1 MIHDKTKE
9 QHYREQYVT
18 ILTFDSTML
27 KEFDEVDARKRP
39 KRKKK
44 VLDWCGT
51 KRLGMLPLINKFL
64 NVASRQ
70 QQNQMKQ
77 QFHDYTKFILNKHNI
92 DKSKLQ
98 RCGVIVKHY
107 LPTRSKFD
115 LDGVFVKASFDS
127 LSDWGFWEDDN
138 YTIVEPLFFTGGYD
152 KENPRSEIQIYEIN
166 EEYDRNFVLEIMKQE
181 LESK

>member
-98 RCGVIVKHY
+98 R
-107 LPTRSKFD
+107 
-115 LDGVFVKASFDS
+115 
-127 LSDWGFWEDDN
+127 
-138 YTIVEPLFFTGGYD
+138 
-152 KENPRSEIQIYEIN
+152 
-166 EEYDRNFVLEIMKQE
+166 
-181 LESK
+181 